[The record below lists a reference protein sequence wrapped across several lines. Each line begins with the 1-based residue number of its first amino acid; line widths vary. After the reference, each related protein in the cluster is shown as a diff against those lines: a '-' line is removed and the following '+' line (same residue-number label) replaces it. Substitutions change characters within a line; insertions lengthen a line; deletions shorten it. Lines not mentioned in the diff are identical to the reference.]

1 MDPELD
7 ALRQE
12 VHRLRDHEEI
22 RQLLYRY
29 ARGVDRADL
38 DLIRSVYAAGGTDR
52 HGPFDG
58 PGEEFAEVVVDGA
71 KQVWNWVGNHHI
83 TNMSVHLDGDRAR
96 AEVYFLAFHPHA
108 DNGHPEMGIISG
120 RYLDVLERQGER
132 WGIVRRVVVST
143 ARSGSGPPSVRGTSV
158 AGGER
163 RTPRTTS
170 SAELSWRAGTL
181 AARRVSTHPLI
192 RDLHDVI
199 HLPRVVL
206 PLPFRAG
213 MRPDR

>member
-132 WGIVRRVVVST
+132 WGIVRRVVVSDWT
-143 ARSGSGPPSVRGTSV
+143 RNHIDGPEWERTTERSGYLGGRRGTTDPSY
-158 AGGER
+158 
-163 RTPRTTS
+163 
-170 SAELSWRAGTL
+170 
-181 AARRVSTHPLI
+181 
-192 RDLHDVI
+192 DF
-199 HLPRVVL
+199 
-206 PLPFRAG
+206 FR
-213 MRPDR
+213 